1 MAGGSVF
8 FVNLRLRFVETAGN
22 NSASL
27 WARVVTIIIIPSLAY
42 PLFLLLSM

>member
-8 FVNLRLRFVETAGN
+8 FVNLRLRFVENAGN

-27 WARVVTIIIIPSLAY
+27 WAWVVTTIIIPSLAHT
-42 PLFLLLSM
+42 LFLLLSM

>member
-8 FVNLRLRFVETAGN
+8 FVNLWLRFVENAGN

-27 WARVVTIIIIPSLAY
+27 WARVVTIIISFLAY
-42 PLFLLLSM
+42 PLFILLSM

>member
-27 WARVVTIIIIPSLAY
+27 WARVVTIIISSLAY
-42 PLFLLLSM
+42 PLFIFLTM